1 MKKFL
6 ALSLLLGSAVVFT
19 PSETKAAET
28 SSNTTAVNLNESPQ
42 DRRWNNRR
50 WNNNRRVRVVN
61 RTRIVRRGFA
71 TYRETIQTRY
81 QPNGRVTTRVI
92 SRVRIR

>member
-1 MKKFL
+1 MKKLL

-19 PSETKAAET
+19 PSETKAADINSSTT
-28 SSNTTAVNLNESPQ
+28 SLTLNESPQ
-42 DRRWNNRR
+42 VRGYQQNRR
-50 WNNNRRVRVVN
+50 WNNRRVRVVN

-71 TYRETIQTRY
+71 TYRETVQTRY